1 MRNNQIP
8 NFYNFPYVLLILAVL
23 FWSINFVVGRAVRLD
38 IPPIGLAFW
47 RWTVASILIFL
58 PALRYLK
65 RDWQQVRENLPILL
79 LLSAT
84 GIAIF
89 NTLVYAGLQWT
100 IVINAVL
107 IQSLMP
113 VLIVVMSFLLF
124 REKINRLQ
132 ALGISISL
140 AGALTIILKGDLNIL
155 ESLTVNRGDIFIFIA
170 VICYAAYSVLLRK
183 RPAIHPLSFVAV
195 TFIIGSLMLLPLYL
209 WETFTIRPI
218 QFNAITLQA
227 ICYVAIFPSIVSFI
241 CYNRGVEL
249 VGANRAG
256 LFLHLMP
263 VFGSLMAIAFL
274 GETLQGYHGIGI
286 GLIALGIVLATR
298 DRLV

>member
-47 RWTVASILIFL
+47 RWTGASILILL
-58 PALRYLK
+58 PAQRYLK
-65 RDWQQVRENLPILL
+65 RDWQQVRKNLPILL

-124 REKINRLQ
+124 REKITRLQ

-140 AGALTIILKGDLNIL
+140 AGAVTIILKGDLNIL
-155 ESLTVNRGDIFIFIA
+155 ESLTVNRGDIIIFLA

-195 TFIIGSLMLLPLYL
+195 TLIIGSLMLLPLYL
-209 WETFTIRPI
+209 WETYTIRPI
-218 QFNAITLQA
+218 RFNAITLQA

-274 GETLQGYHGIGI
+274 GESLQGYHGIGV

-298 DRLV
+298 DRLT

>member
-38 IPPIGLAFW
+38 VPPIGLAFW
-47 RWTVASILIFL
+47 RWTGASILILL
-58 PALRYLK
+58 PALQYLK
-65 RDWQQVRENLPILL
+65 RDWKQVRKNLPILL

-89 NTLVYAGLQWT
+89 NTLVYVGLQWT

-132 ALGISISL
+132 ACGISISL

-155 ESLTVNRGDIFIFIA
+155 ESLTVNRGDILIFLA